1 MLTKIVIFMVDSYPN
16 HCGLFIPNLGLYD
29 NSFLGTRCITKI
41 DSKFPKGSM
50 KKYDI
55 EVPEISKV
63 IDFFSKLN
71 FLPREIIQMEKKQR
85 GWHLTKR
92 APDYVLKMRKS
103 RSKSTNSLNCVEW
116 ILLGL
121 EMGGLP
127 LPDYILTPN
136 QLMEWCEQNLNQS
149 LPPIFDE
156 NI

>member
-1 MLTKIVIFMVDSYPN
+1 
-16 HCGLFIPNLGLYD
+16 
-29 NSFLGTRCITKI
+29 
-41 DSKFPKGSM
+41 
-50 KKYDI
+50 
-55 EVPEISKV
+55 
-63 IDFFSKLN
+63 
-71 FLPREIIQMEKKQR
+71 MEKKQR

-92 APDYVLKMRKS
+92 APDYVLKMRKY